1 MGRGLN
7 LVTSFTG
14 LNGLVMLKKGKCLIQ
29 ELICDLGTLLTNR
42 VILLITSNAKY
53 YTPYSTSVILGFF
66 RFFFLLGL
74 IQWLMGT
81 VIPA

>member
-14 LNGLVMLKKGKCLIQ
+14 LKRLVMLKKGKCLSQ
-29 ELICDLGTLLTNR
+29 ELIYDLGTLLTNG
-42 VILLITSNAKY
+42 VILSTTSNAKY

-66 RFFFLLGL
+66 SFLFLLRL
-74 IQWLMGT
+74 IQERMGT
-81 VIPA
+81 VILA